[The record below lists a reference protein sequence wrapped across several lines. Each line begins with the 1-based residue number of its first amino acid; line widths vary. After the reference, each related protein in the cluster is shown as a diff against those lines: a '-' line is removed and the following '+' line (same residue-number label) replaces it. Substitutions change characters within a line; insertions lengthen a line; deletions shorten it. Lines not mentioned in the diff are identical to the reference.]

1 MWRLVWLV
9 VFPPEEFQAIIHQGE
24 IEKESVASQ
33 AISTMANDLDAS
45 FWIVSVNTGQDFV
58 V

>member
-1 MWRLVWLV
+1 MWRLVRLV
-9 VFPPEEFQAIIHQGE
+9 VLPPKEFQAIIYQGE

-33 AISTMANDLDAS
+33 AISPMSNDLDAS
-45 FWIVSVNTGQDFV
+45 FWIVSVYAGQDFV